1 MCLLA
6 ESILLIPIKRTTA
19 CKIIKP
25 LKKKYSSFTFI
36 KLLILWNYRKLYSY
50 L

>member
-25 LKKKYSSFTFI
+25 LKKKIFI
-36 KLLILWNYRKLYSY
+36 FYIYKITNTMEL
-50 L
+50 